1 MVKLSKKQL
10 KIVDIVEEKNDE
22 EVGGRKKS
30 PINSDVEELNNIN
43 PEETDKNIALTN
55 LIKGFKKTHDNIH
68 FDLLDSYYESQNPNI
83 EEKIIERLEGLVKLM
98 RIFIEFE
105 K

>member
-1 MVKLSKKQL
+1 MNNFDRIRVLDKLL
-10 KIVDIVEEKNDE
+10 EKTF
-22 EVGGRKKS
+22 K
-30 PINSDVEELNNIN
+30 ELNNIN
-43 PEETDKNIALTN
+43 PEEIDKNIALNN
-55 LIKGFKKTHDNIH
+55 LIKGFKQIHDSIH

-98 RIFIEFE
+98 NTFIEFE

>member
-1 MVKLSKKQL
+1 LINGFN
-10 KIVDIVEEKNDE
+10 KIY
-22 EVGGRKKS
+22 
-30 PINSDVEELNNIN
+30 NNI
-43 PEETDKNIALTN
+43 
-55 LIKGFKKTHDNIH
+55 HS
-68 FDLLDSYYESQNPNI
+68 DLLDSYYESQNPNI

>member
-1 MVKLSKKQL
+1 MSNFDRIRALDKLL
-10 KIVDIVEEKNDE
+10 EKAF
-22 EVGGRKKS
+22 K
-30 PINSDVEELNNIN
+30 ELNNIS
-43 PEETDKNIALTN
+43 PEEADKNIALTN
-55 LIKGFKKTHDNIH
+55 LIEGFRKMYDNIH

-83 EEKIIERLEGLVKLM
+83 EEKIIERLQELIKLM

>member
-1 MVKLSKKQL
+1 MNNFDRIRALDKLL
-10 KIVDIVEEKNDE
+10 EKTF
-22 EVGGRKKS
+22 K
-30 PINSDVEELNNIN
+30 ELNNIN
-43 PEETDKNIALTN
+43 PEETEKGIALAN

-68 FDLLDSYYESQNPNI
+68 FDLLDSYYELQNPNI

-98 RIFIEFE
+98 KIFIEFE

>member
-1 MVKLSKKQL
+1 MNNFDRIRALDKLL
-10 KIVDIVEEKNDE
+10 EKAF
-22 EVGGRKKS
+22 
-30 PINSDVEELNNIN
+30 EELNNIN
-43 PEETDKNIALTN
+43 PEETDKNVALTN

-68 FDLLDSYYESQNPNI
+68 FDLLNSYYESQNPNI

>member
-1 MVKLSKKQL
+1 MNNFDRIRALDKLL
-10 KIVDIVEEKNDE
+10 EKAF
-22 EVGGRKKS
+22 K
-30 PINSDVEELNNIN
+30 ELNNIN

-55 LIKGFKKTHDNIH
+55 LIKGFKKTHDGIH
-68 FDLLDSYYESQNPNI
+68 FDLLDSYYESQNSNI

-98 RIFIEFE
+98 RIFVEFE

>member
-1 MVKLSKKQL
+1 MNNFDQIRALDKLL
-10 KIVDIVEEKNDE
+10 EKSF
-22 EVGGRKKS
+22 K
-30 PINSDVEELNNIN
+30 ELNNIN
-43 PEETDKNIALTN
+43 PKEIDKNIALTD
-55 LIKGFKKTHDNIH
+55 LIKGFKNIHDNIH
-68 FDLLDSYYESQNPNI
+68 LDLLDSYYESQNPNI